1 MLMRRESLKSLRSL
15 SPRRAVIGLLVML
28 GVGLLAQGLWIP
40 AKAVVA
46 QVLLDRAWDE
56 SKALGGA
63 PVKPWPWAD
72 HWPVARL
79 HFPQQGESH
88 VVLSGDQG
96 AVLAFAPGH
105 NPQSAAL
112 SSALGT
118 KVISA
123 HRDTHFTVLRDV
135 LVGESV
141 TLETQQGTRSYRVT
155 QMDVIDIRQHDLEI
169 FPEGDDSMLLVT
181 CYPFDTVNPNGPLR
195 LVVRAMS
202 DQKIVSDR
210 VTMAGQ

>member
-1 MLMRRESLKSLRSL
+1 MWRESLKSIRSL
-15 SPRRAVIGLLVML
+15 SPRRAVISLLALL
-28 GVGLLAQGLWIP
+28 GIALLAQGLWIP

-46 QVLLDRAWDE
+46 QVLLERAWDE

-72 HWPVARL
+72 HWPQARL
-79 HFPQQGESH
+79 HFPAQHSSY

-96 AVLAFAPGH
+96 ASLAFAPGH

-112 SSALGT
+112 SSAMGT

-135 LVGESV
+135 VVGEV
-141 TLETQQGTRSYRVT
+141 VALEIERGVRSYRIT
-155 QMDVIDIRQHDLEI
+155 HSHVIDIRQHDLEI
-169 FPEGDDSMLLVT
+169 FPDGEDALVLVT
-181 CYPFDTVNPNGPLR
+181 CYPFDAVNPNGPLR
-195 LVVRAMS
+195 LVVWAEGLKS
-202 DQKIVSDR
+202 
-210 VTMAGQ
+210 

>member
-181 CYPFDTVNPNGPLR
+181 CYPFDAVNPNGPLR
-195 LVVRAMS
+195 LVVRAES
-202 DQKIVSDR
+202 RLKSIRSAVN
-210 VTMAGQ
+210 

>member
-1 MLMRRESLKSLRSL
+1 MLMGRELLKSIRSL
-15 SPRRAVIGLLVML
+15 SPRRAVIGLLVVL
-28 GVGLLAQGLWIP
+28 GIALLAQGLWIP

-79 HFPQQGESH
+79 HFPQRGESH

-105 NPQSAAL
+105 NPQSAPLHQAW
-112 SSALGT
+112 GT

-135 LVGESV
+135 LVGDSV
-141 TLETQQGTRSYRVT
+141 TLETEQGTRSYRVT
-155 QMDVIDIRQHDLEI
+155 QMDVIDVRQHELEV
-169 FPEGDDSMLLVT
+169 FPEGDDEMLLVT
-181 CYPFDTVNPNGPLR
+181 CYPFDAINPNGPQR

-202 DQKIVSDR
+202 DQKILGDR

>member
-1 MLMRRESLKSLRSL
+1 MWRESLKSIRSL
-15 SPRRAVIGLLVML
+15 SPRRAVIALLMVL
-28 GVGLLAQGLWIP
+28 GVGLLVQGLWIP

-46 QVLLDRAWDE
+46 QVLLERAWEE
-56 SKALGGA
+56 SKALGGV
-63 PVKPWPWAD
+63 PVKPWAWAD

-79 HFPQQGESH
+79 NFLQRGESY

-96 AVLAFAPGH
+96 ASLAFAPGH

-112 SSALGT
+112 SATLGT

-141 TLETQQGTRSYRVT
+141 ALETEQGMRSYRVT
-155 QMDVIDIRQHDLEI
+155 QMDVINVRQQTLEI
-169 FPEGDDSMLLVT
+169 FPEGEDALVLVT
-181 CYPFDTVNPNGPLR
+181 CYPFDAVNPNGPLR
-195 LVVRAMS
+195 LVV
-202 DQKIVSDR
+202 
-210 VTMAGQ
+210 MAESTEEKR